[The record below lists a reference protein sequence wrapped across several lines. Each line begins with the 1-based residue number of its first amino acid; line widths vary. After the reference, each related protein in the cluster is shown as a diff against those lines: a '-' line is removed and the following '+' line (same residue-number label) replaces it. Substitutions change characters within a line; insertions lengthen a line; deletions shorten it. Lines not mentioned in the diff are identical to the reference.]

1 MYATE
6 LRNSTS
12 NLPKDNFKTFG
23 FYNYL
28 IVDGNHLSDI
38 LLDDAVEYS
47 PLPNYL
53 LDLFKGCCIY
63 AGKGSNSRKYQHI
76 TDAICRLWVCHAN
89 SKPLGKTKQIWDM
102 LQTAK
107 GVTVLHLLPDCNHY
121 EAHSREYAIIKAL
134 GLVNLSNI
142 YNGTCYGAMT
152 EWNENEVVN
161 FGNMILFNTLKMCL
175 IETPSHV
182 IFSDLIK

>member
-1 MYATE
+1 MYAAE
-6 LRNSTS
+6 LRVSTS
-12 NLPKDNFKTFG
+12 SLPIDNFKPYG

-28 IVDGNHLSDI
+28 IADGNHLSDI
-38 LLDDAVEYS
+38 LLDDAMEYS

-53 LDLFKGCCIY
+53 LDLFKRCCIY
-63 AGKGSNSRKYQHI
+63 AGKGSNSRKYQHL
-76 TDAICRLWVCHAN
+76 TDTVCSLLFCHPN
-89 SKPLGKTKQIWDM
+89 NKPLGKTKQIWDI
-102 LQTAK
+102 LQTSK
-107 GVTVLHLLPDCNHY
+107 GVAVLHLLPDCNHY

-134 GLVNLSNI
+134 GLDNLSNI

-182 IFSDLIK
+182 IISDLIK

>member
-1 MYATE
+1 MSINYCLISFCSFETKSRNFFKSHIIDSKTSIFNVYELFSSTYKMYATE

-76 TDAICRLWVCHAN
+76 TDAISRLWVCHAN
-89 SKPLGKTKQIWDM
+89 SKPLGKTKQI
-102 LQTAK
+102 
-107 GVTVLHLLPDCNHY
+107 
-121 EAHSREYAIIKAL
+121 
-134 GLVNLSNI
+134 
-142 YNGTCYGAMT
+142 
-152 EWNENEVVN
+152 
-161 FGNMILFNTLKMCL
+161 
-175 IETPSHV
+175 
-182 IFSDLIK
+182 

>member
-1 MYATE
+1 MMQWNTVLYRIIYWTFLKGAVYMLVKGLIPENTNTSLMQYVDYGFATQ
-6 LRNSTS
+6 
-12 NLPKDNFKTFG
+12 
-23 FYNYL
+23 
-28 IVDGNHLSDI
+28 IVN
-38 LLDDAVEYS
+38 
-47 PLPNYL
+47 P
-53 LDLFKGCCIY
+53 
-63 AGKGSNSRKYQHI
+63 R
-76 TDAICRLWVCHAN
+76 
-89 SKPLGKTKQIWDM
+89 GKTKQIWDM
-102 LQTAK
+102 LQNAK